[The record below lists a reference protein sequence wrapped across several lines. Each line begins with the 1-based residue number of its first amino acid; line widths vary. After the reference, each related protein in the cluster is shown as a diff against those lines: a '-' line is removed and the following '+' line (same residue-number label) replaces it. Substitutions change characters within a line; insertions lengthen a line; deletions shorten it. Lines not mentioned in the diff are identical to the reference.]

1 MRLCGHARVSSNVLM
16 APRVHNE
23 AGRWWGGRQELPQT
37 VLLAAYTWIKPVVTA
52 CTAAA
57 VRLLMPRIFIA
68 SVIW

>member
-1 MRLCGHARVSSNVLM
+1 MRLRGHARISPNVLM

-23 AGRWWGGRQELPQT
+23 AGRQEELPQT

-57 VRLLMPRIFIA
+57 VRLLMPKIFIA
-68 SVIW
+68 SAMW